1 MAAAKKANEELG
13 QLRVNLGERDR
24 RIQALE
30 AAAVNPAELAKL
42 RAERDKSNS
51 DLAASKTKCDEA
63 CSKLDARIA
72 ELEAQLK
79 AAKAAEANMPEP
91 AKRMAAW
98 STGAWKKGRTKID
111 TDGVDH
117 ADDLKEISGIG
128 PQMEQLLN
136 SFDIKSWEQLAAMS
150 AGDVAKVDA
159 VLTDFPGRITRDEWV
174 PQAKAI
180 MDNGHQPVKRAP
192 KKRAP
197 KKPAAKKAPSWA
209 QGTTKLGTPGA
220 GHKDDLKVVNGIGPK
235 MEGLLNKFGV
245 TAWEQLAAL
254 SKSEVVKLNEMIE
267 SFPGRI
273 ERDEW
278 VKQSKDLCKR
288 FPDPKERPTRKTF
301 LNDFDRK

>member
-1 MAAAKKANEELG
+1 MKNQCHGHE
-13 QLRVNLGERDR
+13 
-24 RIQALE
+24 
-30 AAAVNPAELAKL
+30 
-42 RAERDKSNS
+42 DK
-51 DLAASKTKCDEA
+51 
-63 CSKLDARIA
+63 IA

-79 AAKAAEANMPEP
+79 AAKAAEENMPEP

-98 STGAWKKGRTKID
+98 STGAWKSGRTKID

-117 ADDLKEISGIG
+117 SDDLKEISGIG
-128 PQMEQLLN
+128 PQMEELLN
-136 SFDIKSWEQLAAMS
+136 SFDIKSWEQLAAMT
-150 AGDVAKVDA
+150 AGDIAKVDA

-192 KKRAP
+192 KKRV
-197 KKPAAKKAPSWA
+197 KKAASW
-209 QGTTKLGTPGA
+209 QKGTTKLGTPGA

-254 SKSEVVKLNEMIE
+254 KKGEVEKLNEMIE

-278 VKQSKDLCKR
+278 VSQSKDLCKR
-288 FPDPKERPTRKTF
+288 FPDRTKRPTRKTF
-301 LNDFDRK
+301 LNEFDR